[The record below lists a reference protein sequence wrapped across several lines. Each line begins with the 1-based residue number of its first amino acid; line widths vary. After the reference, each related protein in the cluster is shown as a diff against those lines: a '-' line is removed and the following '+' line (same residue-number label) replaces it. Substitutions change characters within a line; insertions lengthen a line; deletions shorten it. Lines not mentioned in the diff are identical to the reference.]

1 MMKTVIMELEN
12 VKAELRVND
21 SNGIII
27 INNNNLISIKELKEI
42 LSMYNYLSNSIKDT
56 INF

>member
-42 LSMYNYLSNSIKDT
+42 LSMYNYLSNSIKT
-56 INF
+56 